1 MRDGMEML
9 LSSAKDLKHQ
19 GGSTMNKRIRIIS
32 FTLALVWSS
41 AIVSAQDQA
50 PAPSFKEGDTWQFN
64 IERKGQIASSSE
76 QLIGMYELAFLQGKI
91 KVYEINGGQKAELAI
106 NPDGP
111 GEGLLAL
118 VGQTE
123 LRPHLRF
130 PLSVGQKWTYEYKIR
145 PTGAKQDQNRSVEVT
160 VTGIEQVTTPGG
172 SFKAYKLVR
181 TESWLRPGRQ
191 TGWNTITTT
200 YFYSPETRSTIKRSS
215 SNDANAATVELQLI
229 KFTPG
234 N

>member
-1 MRDGMEML
+1 
-9 LSSAKDLKHQ
+9 
-19 GGSTMNKRIRIIS
+19 MNKRILIVS
-32 FTLALVWSS
+32 FALALFWSS
-41 AIVSAQDQA
+41 AIALAQEQA

-64 IERKGQIASSSE
+64 IERKGQLTSSSE
-76 QLIGMYELAFLQGKI
+76 QLIGMYELVFSQGKI
-91 KVYEINGGQKAELAI
+91 NVYEVNGSQKTEMEI
-106 NPDGP
+106 KPEGP

-118 VGQTE
+118 VGQRE
-123 LRPHLRF
+123 ERPHLKF

-145 PTGAKQDQNRSVEVT
+145 PRGAKQDQNRSAEVN
-160 VTGIEQVTTPGG
+160 VTGLEQVTTPGG

-181 TESWLRPGRQ
+181 TESWPRPGRQ
-191 TGWNTITTT
+191 AGWNTNTTT
-200 YFYSPETRSTIKRSS
+200 YFYSPDTRSTVKRST